1 MKSSASLSSS
11 SAHDTTF
18 GAAGFKFKVHNPTI
32 EFDVPI
38 IAAADDDD
46 RDDAVATA
54 AAAAAAATAATSAVP
69 AAADT
74 AAKEAAAIATGLQ
87 AEISRLQL
95 LLIREQAAAAAAIA
109 TALANGRVFVPGDIV
124 PRTPQEHQLQALH
137 LQVMHLQQQ
146 LWLAASDAQYWAHRA
161 YTAETINLDSPGQTP
176 APTNTS
182 RMPPL
187 HRHPGSARAPGT

>member
-1 MKSSASLSSS
+1 LSSS

-18 GAAGFKFKVHNPTI
+18 GAAGFNLKFKVNNPTI

-46 RDDAVATA
+46 DAVAT
-54 AAAAAAATAATSAVP
+54 AAAAAATAATSAVP

-95 LLIREQAAAAAAIA
+95 LLITEQAAAAAAIA

>member
-1 MKSSASLSSS
+1 LSSS

-32 EFDVPI
+32 EFDVSI

-46 RDDAVATA
+46 DAVAT
-54 AAAAAAATAATSAVP
+54 AAAAAATAATSAVP

-95 LLIREQAAAAAAIA
+95 LLITEQAAAAAAIA

-146 LWLAASDAQYWAHRA
+146 LWLAASDAQY
-161 YTAETINLDSPGQTP
+161 
-176 APTNTS
+176 
-182 RMPPL
+182 
-187 HRHPGSARAPGT
+187 

>member
-1 MKSSASLSSS
+1 LSSS

-46 RDDAVATA
+46 DAVAT
-54 AAAAAAATAATSAVP
+54 AAAAAATAATSAVP

-74 AAKEAAAIATGLQ
+74 AAKEAAAIATSLQ

-95 LLIREQAAAAAAIA
+95 LPITEQA
-109 TALANGRVFVPGDIV
+109 GC
-124 PRTPQEHQLQALH
+124 
-137 LQVMHLQQQ
+137 
-146 LWLAASDAQYWAHRA
+146 
-161 YTAETINLDSPGQTP
+161 
-176 APTNTS
+176 
-182 RMPPL
+182 
-187 HRHPGSARAPGT
+187 